1 MIPASVSAERLSRI
15 PVAEMADTL
24 AAAGL
29 PHQALSRSYARG
41 RFAGPAVCLSG
52 EASANPG
59 LPIGVIDAAV
69 RAGSIVVVGPGQDCP
84 CALVGGNM
92 ISSWRRLGCAGVV
105 VDGLIRDHDDF
116 DGLPTMA
123 LGSTPLNSRGRWRFT
138 SVTAPITL
146 AGQLAPVTVRPGDW
160 LMGNRDGTLVLP
172 AAHLAALIED
182 AEAVGRIERQMRER
196 IMTGEDREAVY
207 ASHDRFAHVRA
218 IP

>member
-1 MIPASVSAERLSRI
+1 MTPASASAERLSSI
-15 PVAEMADTL
+15 PVAEMSDTL
-24 AAAGL
+24 TAAGL
-29 PHQALSRSYARG
+29 PHQVLSRAFARG

-52 EASANPG
+52 GLSPDAG
-59 LPIGVIDAAV
+59 LPISAIDGAV
-69 RAGSIVVVGPGQDCP
+69 QADCIVVVGPGQDCP

-92 ISSWRRLGCAGVV
+92 ISAWRHLGCAGVV

-146 AGQLAPVTVRPGDW
+146 PGQLAPVTVHPGDW

-172 AAHLAALIED
+172 AAHLDQLIED
-182 AEAVGRIERQMRER
+182 AEAVGQIERQMRER
-196 IMTGEDREAVY
+196 IMAGEDREAVY
-207 ASHDRFAHVRA
+207 ASHDRFAHVRP